1 MAKAAK
7 IVILGGIVMD
17 LIWEVP
23 NWPKKREAV
32 QATRFRIQPG
42 GKGLNQAIAA
52 ARLGARVTV
61 ISAIGQDHLGDLL
74 LEVLEK
80 EGIDFQFI
88 DRNSAADTDAT
99 AVIVE
104 KGEPGFIGAKL
115 ASQTVTIKQLHKAEP
130 FIKDADA
137 IMATG
142 EMRPD
147 IIQAAFEM
155 AKKHR
160 VITILNPAPPEK
172 YKSELL
178 SLTDYLIPNEWEGS
192 IVSGLNQRKQMTV
205 TPERIAKKLRK
216 MKANNIIITTG
227 DVGATTYLLED
238 KNVVHHQAFNIQ
250 PVDTTGASDAFCSGL
265 AISLS
270 QNKSISDAL
279 TIASAAGA
287 MSCMV
292 FGASTSM
299 PDRSIVNDFLRRNQ
313 KELAI

>member
-1 MAKAAK
+1 MAKTTK
-7 IVILGGIVMD
+7 IVVLGGIVMD

-23 NWPKKREAV
+23 TWPAKRKAV
-32 QATRFRIQPG
+32 QATRFRLQPG

-52 ARLGARVTV
+52 ARLGAKVTV
-61 ISAIGQDHLGDLL
+61 ISAIGQDYLGDLL

-115 ASQTVTIKQLHKAEP
+115 ATQTVTTRQLHRAEA
-130 FIKDADA
+130 FIKEADA

-142 EMRPD
+142 EMRPE
-147 IIQAAFEM
+147 IIQAAFEI
-155 AKKHR
+155 ARKYK
-160 VITILNPAPPEK
+160 VPTILNPAPPEK
-172 YKSELL
+172 LKSDLL

-192 IVSGLNQRKQMTV
+192 IVSGLDQSKQKTV
-205 TPERIAKKLRK
+205 TPERIAKKLRQ

-227 DVGATTYLLED
+227 DVGATTYLLGD
-238 KNVVHHQAFNIQ
+238 KNITSHQAFDILS
-250 PVDTTGASDAFCSGL
+250 VDTTGASDAFCSGL
-265 AISLS
+265 AVSLS
-270 QNKSISDAL
+270 QNKDIKDAL
-279 TIASAAGA
+279 TIAAAAGA
-287 MSCMV
+287 LSCMI

-299 PDRSIVNDFLRRNQ
+299 PERVAVNEFLRRNQ
-313 KELAI
+313 KNLAI